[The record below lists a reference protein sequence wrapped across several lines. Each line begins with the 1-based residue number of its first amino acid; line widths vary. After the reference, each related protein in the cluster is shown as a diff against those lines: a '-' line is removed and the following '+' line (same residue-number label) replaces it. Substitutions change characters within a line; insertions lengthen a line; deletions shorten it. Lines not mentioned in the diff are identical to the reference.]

1 MLIVPGKMSL
11 TAQLSS
17 YTLIYKLK
25 ELRGP
30 LMLLKLPF
38 FICGL
43 YRLIHGEINAGK
55 MAATERAVRSY
66 STKQIYGVN
75 SNYKKKK
82 KKSLP
87 ST

>member
-1 MLIVPGKMSL
+1 
-11 TAQLSS
+11 
-17 YTLIYKLK
+17 
-25 ELRGP
+25 
-30 LMLLKLPF
+30 MLLKLPF

-82 KKSLP
+82 KRKACPQPKFHGVIRTDFSH
-87 ST
+87 SVT